1 MASAQNPNRVY
12 FTSLDRSPVDTN
24 TDFSISFDTPID
36 NSKNFEVVSAST
48 AFESSKI
55 SACDCSDIEW
65 AGQTTCA

>member
-1 MASAQNPNRVY
+1 
-12 FTSLDRSPVDTN
+12 
-24 TDFSISFDTPID
+24 
-36 NSKNFEVVSAST
+36 VSAST